1 MSVVLN
7 ADALG
12 ARALLS
18 SVIIPVYNG
27 ERFLAETLR
36 SVFAQTL
43 LPDEIIV
50 VDDGSTDGTAALVA
64 RLAATAPAPVRY
76 LYQENRG
83 PAAAR
88 NTGIKQAQG
97 ATLAFLDADDLW
109 TPEKQ
114 QTQMALLT
122 ATAEVHI
129 ITGLTQ
135 QFLDPEDS
143 SVAQLTAQHP
153 YSDPHFQSKL
163 FRAELFERVGLLDES
178 LRFGEDIDWLVR
190 AVQCGARIRQHNA
203 IVVRYRR
210 HAQNITNQLEQTGAC
225 WLLALR
231 KAAHRRREGG
241 AQHG

>member
-1 MSVVLN
+1 MS
-7 ADALG
+7 DSLG
-12 ARALLS
+12 VRALRS
-18 SVIIPVYNG
+18 SVIIPVCNG
-27 ERFLAETLR
+27 ERFLAEALG

-88 NTGIKQAQG
+88 NAGIQQAQG

-122 ATAEVHI
+122 APPWIDIV
-129 ITGLTQ
+129 TGLTQ
-135 QFLDPEDS
+135 QFLDLGDS
-143 SVAQLTAQHP
+143 SSSGAQLTAPHP
-153 YSDPHFQSKL
+153 YADPHFQSKL

-178 LRFGEDIDWLVR
+178 LQFGEDIDWLVR
-190 AVQCGARIRQHNA
+190 AVQCGARIRQHDA
-203 IVVRYRR
+203 IVVHYRR
-210 HAQNITNQLEQTGAC
+210 HAHNITNQLEQTDAY

-231 KAAHRRREGG
+231 KAAHRNRERGARRG
-241 AQHG
+241 